1 MPGAAHAGKMDCRR
15 VKSAAGAIFRLE
27 NAASHKRT
35 VGTEK
40 IDDFTRRAFFPKRAR
55 ALLLQGGTRAGARAV
70 PFVGVKTPRGGIWF
84 S

>member
-40 IDDFTRRAFFPKRAR
+40 IDDFPE
-55 ALLLQGGTRAGARAV
+55 
-70 PFVGVKTPRGGIWF
+70 
-84 S
+84 

>member
-40 IDDFTRRAFFPKRAR
+40 STTSELSRKVSKRAR

>member
-1 MPGAAHAGKMDCRR
+1 MPGAAHAGKLDCRR

-40 IDDFTRRAFFPKRAR
+40 IDDFRAFPKSPEKGPRFCSREEPEPAR
-55 ALLLQGGTRAGARAV
+55 AQCLSLA
-70 PFVGVKTPRGGIWF
+70 
-84 S
+84 

>member
-40 IDDFTRRAFFPKRAR
+40 IDDFRAFPKSPEKGPRAFAEGRNSSRRARSAF
-55 ALLLQGGTRAGARAV
+55 L
-70 PFVGVKTPRGGIWF
+70 GVKTPRGGIWF

>member
-40 IDDFTRRAFFPKRAR
+40 IDDFRAFPKSPEKGPRAF
-55 ALLLQGGTRAGARAV
+55 LQGVTRAGARAV

>member
-40 IDDFTRRAFFPKRAR
+40 IDDFRAFSKSLEKAR
-55 ALLLQGGTRAGARAV
+55 ALLRKGGTRAGARAV

>member
-35 VGTEK
+35 VGTEN
-40 IDDFTRRAFFPKRAR
+40 RRAFPKSLEKAR
-55 ALLLQGGTRAGARAV
+55 ALLLQGGTRAGARAL
-70 PFVGVKTPRGGIWF
+70 PENVGVKTPLGGIWF